1 MFRPP
6 VFGTENYRR
15 EFSARKNAPVLPS
28 ELGKGLG
35 LCKRSD
41 LRRIST
47 GSKGKKP
54 DGDILFQP
62 AVTMQTETYPAPC
75 NASASCLQEHIRT
88 GRGLRSLPTLH
99 ITVFVSALS
108 GHCPARRCCFPSV
121 SPLFLS
127 LFRLLRIFGH
137 FVSTYTVAPRQNKF
151 YLFCSRLLRI
161 FGHFVSTYTVAP
173 RQNKFYLFCSR
184 LLRIFAV

>member
-1 MFRPP
+1 MASPPEKITRRANTSTFRPP

-35 LCKRSD
+35 LGKRSD

-54 DGDILFQP
+54 DGNILFQP

-88 GRGLRSLPTLH
+88 GQGLRSLPTLH

-108 GHCPARRCCFPSV
+108 GHCPARRWRFPDLSPCCPIPVAPFVRRCCFPSV
-121 SPLFLS
+121 SPLFPS
-127 LFRLLRIFGH
+127 LFRLLR
-137 FVSTYTVAPRQNKF
+137 
-151 YLFCSRLLRI
+151 
-161 FGHFVSTYTVAP
+161 
-173 RQNKFYLFCSR
+173 
-184 LLRIFAV
+184 